1 MEGVLRTVVKSEAEA
16 MSCLRNGALSRS
28 TGETQMNQQS
38 SRFVIS
44 NTAMV

>member
-1 MEGVLRTVVKSEAEA
+1 VEGVLRTVVKTETEA

-38 SRFVIS
+38 SRLDLSII
-44 NTAMV
+44 